1 MNISPQPAVDSSR
14 WQQRI
19 ATITTTSDEQIRLNY
34 IECSPSVDCKGTI
47 LLIHGF
53 PQTSYQFR
61 HTITPLS
68 NAGYQVIA
76 PDYRGAGQSSKPLT
90 GYEKTQMAEDL
101 YLLIQ
106 DHFGIKEKIHVVGH
120 DIGGMIAFAY
130 AMRYP
135 ENVASIIWGECP
147 LPGTST
153 YEKIKGTPDVFH
165 FVFHCVPDLPEF
177 LIAGKEREYCKHF
190 FDKLLYNSAAIVPAD
205 LDHYALAY
213 KQPGAIRAAL
223 EVYRAFEKDAEEN
236 RKWLQKHGK
245 IKVPSLLMMGAD
257 FMLAKSAESMASEF
271 NEGAE
276 ILLIEKSGH
285 YVAEE
290 NPEAFVKNVLDFVNK
305 HV

>member
-213 KQPGAIRAAL
+213 QQPGAIRAAL

-285 YVAEE
+285 YIAEE
-290 NPEAFVKNVLDFVNK
+290 NPKAFVKSVLDFVNK

>member
-1 MNISPQPAVDSSR
+1 
-14 WQQRI
+14 
-19 ATITTTSDEQIRLNY
+19 
-34 IECSPSVDCKGTI
+34 
-47 LLIHGF
+47 
-53 PQTSYQFR
+53 
-61 HTITPLS
+61 
-68 NAGYQVIA
+68 
-76 PDYRGAGQSSKPLT
+76 
-90 GYEKTQMAEDL
+90 MAEDL

-106 DHFGIKEKIHVVGH
+106 DHFGIEEKIHVVGH

-135 ENVASIIWGECP
+135 ENVASVIWGECP

-153 YEKIKGTPDVFH
+153 YENIKGTPDVFH

-190 FDKLLYNSAAIVPAD
+190 FDKLLYNSAAIIPAD

-245 IKVPSLLMMGAD
+245 IKMPSLLMMGAN

-271 NEGAE
+271 HEGAE

-285 YVAEE
+285 YIAEE